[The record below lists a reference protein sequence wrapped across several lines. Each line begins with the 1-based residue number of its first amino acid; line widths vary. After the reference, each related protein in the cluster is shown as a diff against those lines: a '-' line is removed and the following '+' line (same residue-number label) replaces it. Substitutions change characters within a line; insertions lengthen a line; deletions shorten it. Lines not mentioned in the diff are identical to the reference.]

1 MVETIGFPVTANQS
15 SAGNYLPIDSDTL
28 AGCTVTNSSA
38 YAVEYSTGGAW
49 TTIAAGGSAT
59 INTGA
64 IATTSLRFRKKTGDS
79 IPVVLSVA
87 VTHPGTTPAQ
97 LAMDAAGNVSGLVG
111 PGGYVVQL
119 KPKAGLTLKAVITK
133 SVFGQF
139 SDGRYLC
146 TDKATGSFAQRLF
159 TADGDITGTTTNV
172 VLSNTDAT
180 TLKNAAGTVIGGSN
194 SGIWDAWVL
203 SDDSFIFSVVGHG
216 SYAGKVFLY
225 KASAA
230 GGVGSDAG
238 FSNRQAALD
247 VGMYSGTQTAQI
259 YTLHNRSLCEATVN
273 GSKVLVFCEYNV
285 NASRTPGTNGD
296 QAIAYKSTDM
306 GRTWTE
312 LLRFNTD
319 GSTRQISH
327 FHGVKQN
334 PYTGQIYFMTG
345 DVSNERAIIVWDG
358 ISAAPAA
365 NSSMA
370 TIASTTGWGVIYGS
384 ELHRIADLLF
394 TPTYAYAL
402 LDCDNETA
410 DTTSVGYSHMIYDPA
425 MRYASRVAGI
435 ARVDAIPPILGV
447 KHSSGVS
454 VWASFRTNIAS
465 ENMIHFWCSGDDG
478 QSWRLAAKATNY
490 QNSTGMPRGL
500 FEDQRGNIILSG
512 LYGRGLQFTPAVE
525 SGTSLVLTPSYVAS
539 DSDVNLY

>member
-1 MVETIGFPVTANQS
+1 MTIRMLQAWNGLHQQKIVTTLS
-15 SAGNYLPIDSDTL
+15 GSDEASL
-28 AGCTVTNSSA
+28 V
-38 YAVEYSTGGAW
+38 
-49 TTIAAGGSAT
+49 AAG
-59 INTGA
+59 
-64 IATTSLRFRKKTGDS
+64 IATYDLDGPAENVRM
-79 IPVVLSVA
+79 
-87 VTHPGTTPAQ
+87 AQ
-97 LAMDAAGNVSGLVG
+97 LATDAGGNVSGLVG
-111 PGGYVVQL
+111 PGGYVGQL

-133 SVFGQF
+133 AVFGQF

-146 TDKATGSFAQRLF
+146 TDKSTGSFVQKLF
-159 TADGDITGTTTNV
+159 TASGDITGATANV

-180 TLKNAAGTVIGGSN
+180 TLKNVAGTVIGGS
-194 SGIWDAWVL
+194 SAGIWDAWVL

-216 SYAGKVFLY
+216 TYAGKVFLY

-238 FSNRQAALD
+238 FSNRQASLD
-247 VGMYSGTQTAQI
+247 VGMYSATQTAQI

-273 GSKVLVFCEYNV
+273 GSKVLIFCEYNV
-285 NASRTPGTNGD
+285 NASRVAGTNGD

-345 DVSNERAIIVWDG
+345 DVSNERSIIVWDG

-384 ELHRIADLLF
+384 ELHRVADLLF

-402 LDCDNETA
+402 LDCDNETT
-410 DTTSVGYSHMIYDPA
+410 DTTSIGYSHMIYDPA

-454 VWASFRTNIAS
+454 VWASFRTNTAS

-490 QNSTGMPRGL
+490 QTNTGMPRGL
-500 FEDQRGNIILSG
+500 FEDQAGNIILSG
-512 LYGRGLQFTPAVE
+512 LYGRGLQFTSAVE
-525 SGTSLVLTPSYVAS
+525 SGTSLVLAPSYVAS
-539 DSDVNLY
+539 DAAVNLY

>member
-1 MVETIGFPVTANQS
+1 MTIRMLQAWNGYPQQAVVSMSASEETRLVGL
-15 SAGNYLPIDSDTL
+15 G
-28 AGCTVTNSSA
+28 
-38 YAVEYSTGGAW
+38 
-49 TTIAAGGSAT
+49 IASFDLDGPAE
-59 INTGA
+59 NV
-64 IATTSLRFRKKTGDS
+64 RM
-79 IPVVLSVA
+79 
-87 VTHPGTTPAQ
+87 AQ
-97 LAMDAAGNVSGLVG
+97 LATDAGGNVAGLIG
-111 PGGYVVQL
+111 PGGYVGQL

-133 SVFGQF
+133 AVFGQF

-146 TDKATGSFAQRLF
+146 TDKSTGSFTQKLF
-159 TADGDITGTTTNV
+159 TASGDITGTTTNV
-172 VLSNTDAT
+172 VLSNTDTA
-180 TLKNAAGTVIGGSN
+180 TLKNAAGTVIGGS
-194 SGIWDAWVL
+194 SAGIWDAWVL
-203 SDDSFIFSVVGHG
+203 SDDSFLFAVVGHG
-216 SYAGKVFLY
+216 TYAGKMFLY
-225 KASAA
+225 KANSS

-238 FSNRQAALD
+238 FSNRQASLD
-247 VGMYSGTQTAQI
+247 IGTYSATQTAQI

-273 GSKVLVFCEYNV
+273 ESKVLIFCEYNV

-319 GSTRQISH
+319 GSTRNISH

-370 TIASTTGWGVIYGS
+370 TIAATAGWGVIYGS

-410 DTTSVGYSHMIYDPA
+410 DTTSIGYSHMIYDPA

-454 VWASFRTNIAS
+454 VWASFRTNTAS

-490 QNSTGMPRGL
+490 CNGTGMPRNF
-500 FEDQRGNIILSG
+500 FEDQAGNLILSG
-512 LYGRGLQFTPAVE
+512 VYGRGLQFTSAVE

-539 DSDVNLY
+539 DAPVSLY